1 MGRYAGRDSTEVST
15 KSTATVEPEP
25 ANPEEEGP
33 QYYVCGIVELC
44 ILWRGLVSWRVLR
57 RVERNHR
64 SVYAVCVWCVVN
76 TEKPREEGLD
86 QRKDREM
93 EYAMG
98 ESGCTSVD
106 MYGGAA
112 GEVENPPFIGPAVRA
127 PCPSRYRIVDKGS
140 PEEDKDKEVA
150 GSVFPRRSPADKRR
164 TIESRRDNYMLLS
177 NAPYEGSYLREA
189 RKHSLE
195 KYIKQLRD
203 ARSISLHFFGGWHR
217 TKEYI
222 MKGNTVLSAPEGLG

>member
-1 MGRYAGRDSTEVST
+1 MGRYAGRNGTEVGT
-15 KSTATVEPEP
+15 ESTAAVESEP

-33 QYYVCGIVELC
+33 QYYICRTVELR

-64 SVYAVCVWCVVN
+64 SVYAVCVRCVVN

-86 QRKDREM
+86 QREDREM

-106 MYGGAA
+106 MYGGTTS
-112 GEVENPPFIGPAVRA
+112 EVENPPFIGPAVRA
-127 PCPSRYRIVDKGS
+127 PCPSRYWIVDKGS

-164 TIESRRDNYMLLS
+164 TIESRRVNYMLFS
-177 NAPYEGSYLREA
+177 NAQCEGSYSREA

-195 KYIKQLRD
+195 KYIK
-203 ARSISLHFFGGWHR
+203 
-217 TKEYI
+217 
-222 MKGNTVLSAPEGLG
+222 